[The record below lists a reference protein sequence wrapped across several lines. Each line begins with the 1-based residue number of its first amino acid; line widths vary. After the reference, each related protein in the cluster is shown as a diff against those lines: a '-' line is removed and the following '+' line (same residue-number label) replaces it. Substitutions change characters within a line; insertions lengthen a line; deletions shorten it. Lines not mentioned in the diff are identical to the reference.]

1 MNGTKKITIDFFQ
14 VFVGENGETPDI
26 RALFRD
32 VFALPPIQ
40 RIEMWKVVLQVSSED
55 LSVLLMYLLNGSN
68 PVAITVRIIVA
79 A

>member
-1 MNGTKKITIDFFQ
+1 
-14 VFVGENGETPDI
+14 
-26 RALFRD
+26 
-32 VFALPPIQ
+32 
-40 RIEMWKVVLQVSSED
+40 MWKVVLQVSSED